1 MTPADLDATSAMAL
15 GAVQGLTEFL
25 PVSSSGHVAIGALL
39 FGLEE
44 AGPSLSIVLHLGTLV
59 ATLLLFRKDVAGL
72 FVATGRAVAKPSSL
86 RDSEDGRTLARI
98 FIASIPTAVIGLLVK
113 DHVEEWSRF
122 PWIVGACLLVSAVLV
137 ITTRRSGVDG
147 DAKKEI
153 SLSAALIVGV
163 VQGIAVLPGISRSGA
178 TIAAAMMLGMAGASA
193 FRFSF
198 LLSLPAVAGAA
209 LLLLLKDNAFA
220 SVPPVLWLGGFVAL
234 VVGLFSLVLL
244 RRVVNEGRFWA
255 FSLYLVPVGIGL
267 IVYDLWAGA
276 S

>member
-1 MTPADLDATSAMAL
+1 MTPADIDATSAMAL

-39 FGLEE
+39 FQLEE

-86 RDSEDGRTLARI
+86 RDSEEGRTLARI
-98 FIASIPTAVIGLLVK
+98 LLASIPTAVIGLLVK
-113 DHVEEWSRF
+113 DHVEEWARF

-137 ITTRRSGVDG
+137 LTTRRSGSDG
-147 DAKKEI
+147 EAKKEL

-163 VQGIAVLPGISRSGA
+163 VQGVAVLPGISRSGA

-220 SVPPVLWLGGFVAL
+220 SVPPALWLGGLVAL
-234 VVGLFSLVLL
+234 VVGLVSLVLL
-244 RRVVNEGRFWA
+244 RKVVNEGRFWA
-255 FSLYLVPVGIGL
+255 FALYLVPVGVGL
-267 IVYDLWAGA
+267 IVYDLWSGA

>member
-1 MTPADLDATSAMAL
+1 MAL

-39 FGLEE
+39 FDLKE
-44 AGPSLSIVLHLGTLV
+44 AGPSLSIVLHLGTLI

-72 FVATGRAVAKPSSL
+72 FAATGRAVATPTTLKNT
-86 RDSEDGRTLARI
+86 EEGRTLARI
-98 FIASIPTAVIGLLVK
+98 LVASIPTAVIGLLIK
-113 DHVEEWSRF
+113 DYVEEWAGF

-137 ITTRRSGVDG
+137 LTTRRSGADPE
-147 DAKKEI
+147 AKKEI
-153 SLSAALIVGV
+153 TLGAALIVGV
-163 VQGIAVLPGISRSGA
+163 VQGVAVLPGISRSGA

-198 LLSLPAVAGAA
+198 LLSLPAVTGAA

-220 SVPPVLWLGGFVAL
+220 SVPPVLWLGGLVAL
-234 VVGLFSLVLL
+234 VVGLLSLVLL
-244 RRVVNEGRFWA
+244 RRLVNEGRFWA
-255 FSLYLVPVGIGL
+255 FALYLVPVGIGL
-267 IVYDLWAGA
+267 IVYDLWGA